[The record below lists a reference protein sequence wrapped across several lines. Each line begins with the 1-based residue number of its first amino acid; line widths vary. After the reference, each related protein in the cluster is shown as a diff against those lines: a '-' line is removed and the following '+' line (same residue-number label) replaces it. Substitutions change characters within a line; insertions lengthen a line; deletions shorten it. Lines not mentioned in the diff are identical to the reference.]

1 MKQDTIISNLKMVCA
16 ILICVIATIVVMQT
30 RWGNEIEP
38 SPKVEQPITTTVY
51 DTSWLD
57 EMQQYFD
64 NQTIRMVY
72 GYGYEDE
79 NSILDEAGKIWY
91 SNISIPYGEKVL
103 LWIADPD
110 TPENYTDDIIIKVW
124 REGKG

>member
-1 MKQDTIISNLKMVCA
+1 
-16 ILICVIATIVVMQT
+16 
-30 RWGNEIEP
+30 
-38 SPKVEQPITTTVY
+38 
-51 DTSWLD
+51 
-57 EMQQYFD
+57 
-64 NQTIRMVY
+64 MVY

-103 LWIADPD
+103 LWIADPN

-124 REGKG
+124 REGKD